1 MCIRALSLSGDV
13 ANPPRKRLPSVMS
26 VGVRRGGSASSSSL
40 TGGSLLMERNPLA
53 PPTRGTGGRPGAGGP
68 SPARLARRTEAQLGW
83 ASFAAVTA
91 IMLIVVLL
99 WIVESR
105 PGWLYAFVV
114 SIGMGFSGY
123 SLIELFGEQV
133 RSFVTDIFDKARS
146 TIGRKGDDT

>member
-1 MCIRALSLSGDV
+1 MTFDLTFREFMIGWLPTMAAVAVTPPPAPALGQMFLIDLGGVPVPIVTCLFALLGIGLS
-13 ANPPRKRLPSVMS
+13 RL
-26 VGVRRGGSASSSSL
+26 
-40 TGGSLLMERNPLA
+40 
-53 PPTRGTGGRPGAGGP
+53 
-68 SPARLARRTEAQLGW
+68 LARRTEAQLGW
-83 ASFAAVTA
+83 PSFAAVTA

-105 PGWLYAFVV
+105 PSWLYAFVV
-114 SIGMGFSGY
+114 SIGLGFSGY

>member
-1 MCIRALSLSGDV
+1 MTLTLSFREFLL
-13 ANPPRKRLPSVMS
+13 AWLPTMAAVSV
-26 VGVRRGGSASSSSL
+26 
-40 TGGSLLMERNPLA
+40 A
-53 PPTRGTGGRPGAGGP
+53 PPPAPALGHMFLVDLGGVPVPVVTCLFAVLGIGLSRL
-68 SPARLARRTEAQLGW
+68 LARRTEAQLGW

>member
-1 MCIRALSLSGDV
+1 MTDLSFRDFLIGW
-13 ANPPRKRLPSVMS
+13 LPTMAAVSV
-26 VGVRRGGSASSSSL
+26 
-40 TGGSLLMERNPLA
+40 A
-53 PPTRGTGGRPGAGGP
+53 PPPAPALGQMFLVDLGGVPVPVVTCLFAVLGIGLSRL
-68 SPARLARRTEAQLGW
+68 LARRTEAQLGW
-83 ASFAAVTA
+83 SSFAAVTA

-105 PGWLYAFVV
+105 PSWLYAFVV

-146 TIGRKGDDT
+146 TIGRGPSQGDDK